1 MSTQADVEQMKVFCA
16 FRCETRSDDQR
27 GHAAERAKVKGQ
39 SAVVVCVGESTG
51 AVAAGVFLKRKKT
64 VFTCLLHWS
73 STWTTATISGMNLV
87 ANAPWSTCDTRVLPV
102 GVSSC

>member
-27 GHAAERAKVKGQ
+27 GHTAERAKVKGQ

-51 AVAAGVFLKRKKT
+51 AVAAGVFLKWKKKSLHVCYIGLQLELQLRSLVWT
-64 VFTCLLHWS
+64 LLL
-73 STWTTATISGMNLV
+73 M
-87 ANAPWSTCDTRVLPV
+87 LP
-102 GVSSC
+102 GPHAIHASFP